1 MLGHAIILMTIDK
14 FHDIFRQ
21 IDEISEFVSI
31 DQENLNKFFAVDC
44 SNK

>member
-21 IDEISEFVSI
+21 IDEISEFSI